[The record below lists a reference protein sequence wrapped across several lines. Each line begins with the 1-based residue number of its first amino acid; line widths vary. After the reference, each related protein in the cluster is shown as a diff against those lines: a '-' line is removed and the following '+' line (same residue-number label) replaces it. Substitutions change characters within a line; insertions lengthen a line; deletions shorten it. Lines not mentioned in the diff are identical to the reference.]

1 MRERFFR
8 FPGWSVLA
16 LGIGA
21 LVLAPSVSNAQQIG
35 GTVSDST
42 GGVLPGVTVEA
53 RSPDIIEAVRTG
65 ITDGNGQ
72 YMIVALEP
80 GTYEITYTLPG
91 FGTFIRDEIMLQTG
105 FTANIDV
112 ELSVGDIQETVT
124 VSGASPVV
132 DIQRVEQQAVMDRQI
147 IDSIPTGKSIS
158 TYGLLIPGMSGAQA
172 YGTALQQDA
181 GGLSVQTM
189 QRLMIHGGSEDDQ
202 MVNINGM
209 DVAQGHTQGGDLGYF
224 PAENYEEMAFSYA
237 GNSAEVESGGV
248 SVDMIP
254 KEGGNTFSG
263 GVFSTFSFPGLLADN
278 LSQAQ
283 RDRGLLSTTALKK
296 NWTITPTVGGPIV
309 QDKLWFFLTHTSRRA
324 DMTAPGLFYSKD
336 PGAFVYEPDLSRP
349 GIDEAIAREQ
359 SFNITWQASS
369 QDKIKLYWTNSSTDR
384 PHYLQGRALGS
395 LFVVPEAS
403 VNNVVRTNAY
413 QMSWTR
419 PQTNRL
425 LFEAGVSHMPMQYD
439 LGHALDAD
447 LSAPGVFE
455 VSPLKVS
462 RNSSSWLS
470 GTDGY
475 FSPKTTNFYRGSMS
489 FVTGTHNLKIGTQ
502 FNQQQTMTTGES
514 EFWTRLWTI
523 RGNPFR
529 ATFYTGLGQRDD
541 SSSLGLYVQEQ
552 WTLDRLTINAGVRY
566 DRITSGYPDMDR
578 PVNQWAPIPFAIPA
592 LGVSTWQ
599 DLQPRI
605 GLAYDLRGDGRT
617 ALKFSASRYGSREAT
632 DWSQNVNPAGTNRTM
647 NRTWLDGRVCLD
659 PSVCIAGDG
668 KVQGD
673 PTNPA
678 PNGELISPN
687 TNLAFGLPKITTF
700 HDPDWAFGW
709 GKREANWEFSGSMQ
723 HELMSGMSLDVA
735 YFRRVWINRS
745 IVDNRAIGSEDF
757 ALTTLNVPTDSRLPN
772 SGGTLTYYDL
782 LPTSIRVP
790 DSLTVG
796 SEMFG
801 GESEIYNGID
811 VTLDARIDD
820 VLLQGGLSTG
830 RVGFDYCN
838 VQAQLPEAVRPT
850 WGGASISG
858 ADTTPLEVCS
868 RTQAWLTQ
876 VKLLG
881 SYTFPYGIQIAAT
894 LQNQPGPEIAALY
907 TFTDTP
913 SVLYPGGTTL
923 NMLTPGTMYG
933 ERFSQLDLRFTKLLD
948 LGQGTRLRAMFD
960 MFNVA
965 NANAVMAE
973 QQSFGPSWRDPVVI
987 MPGRLMK
994 FALQLDF

>member
-1 MRERFFR
+1 MGEHFVKFFMR
-8 FPGWSVLA
+8 SVRA
-16 LGIGA
+16 LGILA
-21 LVLAPSVSNAQQIG
+21 LVLSPTVSNAQEIG

-53 RSPDIIEAVRTG
+53 RSPDIIEEVRTA

-80 GTYEITYTLPG
+80 GSYEITYTLPG
-91 FGTFIRDEIMLQTG
+91 FGTLIRDGITLQTG
-105 FTANIDV
+105 FTANVSV

-254 KEGGNTFSG
+254 KEGANTFSG
-263 GVFSTFSFPGLLADN
+263 GVFSTFSFPGLLANN
-278 LSQAQ
+278 LSQEQ
-283 RDRGLLSTTALKK
+283 MDRGLLSTTALER
-296 NWTITPTVGGPIV
+296 NWTITPTGGGPIV

-336 PGAFVYEPDLSRP
+336 PGAFIYQPDLSRP

-359 SFNITWQASS
+359 SFNITWQATS
-369 QDKIKLYWTNSSTDR
+369 QDKLKIYWTNSSTDR

-413 QMSWTR
+413 QLSWTR

-425 LFEAGVSHMPMQYD
+425 LFEGGISHMPMQYD

-455 VSPLKVS
+455 VSPLTVS

-489 FVTGTHNLKIGTQ
+489 FVTGTHNLKIGAQ
-502 FNQQQTMTTGES
+502 FNKQQTMTNGES
-514 EFWTRLWTI
+514 NFWTRLWTV
-523 RGNPFR
+523 GGSPFR

-541 SSSLGLYVQEQ
+541 ADSLGIYAQEQ
-552 WTLDRLTINAGVRY
+552 WTLNRLTINAGVRY
-566 DRITSGYPDMDR
+566 DRITTGYPAMDR

-592 LGVSTWQ
+592 LTVSTWQ
-599 DLQPRI
+599 DFQPRI

-617 ALKFSASRYGSREAT
+617 AVKFSASRYGSREAT

-659 PSVCIAGDG
+659 PSVCIPGDG

-678 PNGELISPN
+678 ANGELISPN
-687 TNLAFGLPKITTF
+687 TNLAFGLPKIVTF
-700 HDPDWAFGW
+700 HDADWAFGW
-709 GKREANWEFSGSMQ
+709 GKREANWEFSGSVQ
-723 HELMSGMSLDVA
+723 HEVMSGVSLDVA
-735 YFRRVWINRS
+735 YFRRVWVNRS
-745 IVDNRAIGSEDF
+745 LVDNRAIGSEDF
-757 ALTTLNVPTDSRLPN
+757 VTTTVNVPTDSRLPN
-772 SGGTLTYYDL
+772 SGGTLSYYDL

-796 SEMFG
+796 SSMFG
-801 GESEIYNGID
+801 GESEIYNGLD
-811 VTLDARIDD
+811 VTVDARIED

-830 RVGFDYCN
+830 RVGFDYCDI
-838 VQAQLPEAVRPT
+838 QSQLPEASRPT

-858 ADTTPLEVCS
+858 SDTTPLEVCN

-881 SYTFPYGIQIAAT
+881 SYTFPYGIQVAAT
-894 LQNQPGPEIAALY
+894 LQNQPGPEIAALK

-913 SVLYPGGTTL
+913 SVLFPGGATL

-933 ERFSQLDLRFTKLLD
+933 ERFSQLDLRFTKLID

-960 MFNVA
+960 LFNVA

-987 MPGRLMK
+987 MPGRLAK